1 LNAIQA
7 LSQLSYGPT
16 FGRKERTVQ
25 QLISFYSDLTSNIW
39 TNADP
44 DTISYN

>member
-16 FGRKERTVQ
+16 PAVSGVEVRNGESPGPFEGG
-25 QLISFYSDLTSNIW
+25 F
-39 TNADP
+39 
-44 DTISYN
+44 

>member
-16 FGRKERTVQ
+16 RDAGWDNRV
-25 QLISFYSDLTSNIW
+25 LTSMNC
-39 TNADP
+39 NEPAAP
-44 DTISYN
+44 